1 MNKSLQGR
9 FRDDINNQYSYSYVQ
24 VAKRTGVVWR
34 ILRSPRVITITVF
47 VILENI

>member
-24 VAKRTGVVWR
+24 VAKRNRRCVADSK
-34 ILRSPRVITITVF
+34 IA
-47 VILENI
+47 